1 MIFGH
6 EFFIPEMKLSPLF
19 AEAAKLMGFVP
30 KAASLHR
37 VGHIAGDVF
46 VIHSPIRPCSC
57 ACIAYQLAIPAH
69 FSLWHCES
77 NGKKKSFHLQ
87 LY

>member
-46 VIHSPIRPCSC
+46 VIH
-57 ACIAYQLAIPAH
+57 
-69 FSLWHCES
+69 
-77 NGKKKSFHLQ
+77 
-87 LY
+87 